1 MSAVARAARR
11 ERQAAELLGSRRVH
25 RARYERAPDVEPVR
39 LADGTVLVAESKTRG
54 KLPKWLVRAVAQ
66 ARGYVPGAVPLV
78 VLSETGGEPLGLLP
92 LRDLSRLLGL
102 KARTKPTQL
111 ALMTAKMADNFS
123 NDTQQESDT

>member
-1 MSAVARAARR
+1 MSAAARAARR

-39 LADGTVLVAESKTRG
+39 LPDGTVLVAESKTRG
-54 KLPKWLVRAVAQ
+54 KLPKWLVGAIEQ
-66 ARGYVPGAVPLV
+66 ARGYVPGCVPLV

-102 KARTKPTQL
+102 RVDEDATQL
-111 ALMTAKMADNFS
+111 PLAPRSRPVDV
-123 NDTQQESDT
+123 